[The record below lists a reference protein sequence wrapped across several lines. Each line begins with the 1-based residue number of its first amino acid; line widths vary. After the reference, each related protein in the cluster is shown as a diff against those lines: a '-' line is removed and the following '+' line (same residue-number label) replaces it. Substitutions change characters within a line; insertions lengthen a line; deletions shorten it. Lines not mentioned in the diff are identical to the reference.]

1 MSEKN
6 TGVVRFELDLA
17 NPPKLTAEDL
27 AQLAILRRKK
37 DEEIDFSDMPP
48 SPGGTVWTR
57 PGAGLSRRVTL
68 DADVSAF
75 FRDSGDEYE
84 SRVNA
89 ALREHIEAHRKSA

>member
-48 SPGGTVWTR
+48 SPRGTVWTR
-57 PGAGLSRRVTL
+57 TGAGLSRRVTL

>member
-17 NPPKLTAEDL
+17 NPRELTAEEL
-27 AQLAILRRKK
+27 ARLADLRRKK
-37 DEEIDFSDMPP
+37 EEQIDCSDVPP
-48 SPGGTVWTR
+48 SPQGTVWTR